1 MNTIARLSI
10 ASAPDP
16 AKIIADATGGPANP
30 TEASWARLGDKG
42 ESTARER
49 AREAREQSHVE
60 RSLLEFVK
68 DLVGSFLA
76 DSFGLPSFSK
86 ILRVFVMTGFPVD
99 ARCDWVI
106 IVCIVNRKVSMG
118 RRRKGWLD
126 TTSSWCLK
134 GFSGYIHS
142 AYLDDSRDRFRI
154 TRTIP
159 LGLPNPQY
167 SLKLVSL

>member
-1 MNTIARLSI
+1 MHCTIAAYFNAFKCRLGLRYLDQCGKGFESRLVNTIARLSV

-16 AKIIADATGGPANP
+16 AKIIADAAGDTANP
-30 TEASWARLGDKG
+30 TEASWTRPGNG
-42 ESTARER
+42 RESTARER

-106 IVCIVNRKVSMG
+106 MVGLSIGRKVSIG
-118 RRRKGWLD
+118 RGS
-126 TTSSWCLK
+126 SSWTLR
-134 GFSGYIHS
+134 GAG
-142 AYLDDSRDRFRI
+142 A
-154 TRTIP
+154 
-159 LGLPNPQY
+159 
-167 SLKLVSL
+167 

>member
-1 MNTIARLSI
+1 MPHSLPKLLPGGCRYIAPCFHFPKYPLGLRYLDQCGKGFESRLMNTIARLSI

-16 AKIIADATGGPANP
+16 AKIIADAAADPANP
-30 TEASWARLGDKG
+30 TAASWARPGDGG

-86 ILRVFVMTGFPVD
+86 VLRVFVMTGFPVA

-106 IVCIVNRKVSMG
+106 VCLCLY
-118 RRRKGWLD
+118 RRG
-126 TTSSWCLK
+126 
-134 GFSGYIHS
+134 
-142 AYLDDSRDRFRI
+142 
-154 TRTIP
+154 P
-159 LGLPNPQY
+159 
-167 SLKLVSL
+167 